1 MQERHLI
8 PGLVVLGHTLQAV
21 AEVFVGGLKFTGRG
35 PRCIELQE
43 VDGGNAT
50 WRTPTACAHSEPTF
64 RKDGKDEGKK
74 QSNTSGPFCVNG
86 YAPA

>member
-1 MQERHLI
+1 MQERQLI

-21 AEVFVGGLKFTGRG
+21 AEVFIRGLKFTGRG
-35 PRCIELQE
+35 SRRVELQE

-50 WRTPTACAHSEPTF
+50 WRTPTACAHSAPTF

-74 QSNTSGPFCVNG
+74 QSNTWAHSV
-86 YAPA
+86 